1 MPVLLEMTFFES
13 RVCCVLMHRK
23 WEDVCCSIDVPRRRT
38 RSSAAMLKCGFVFW
52 HSVWVLTACQSTLCS
67 VGSFQPRVCVREIQ
81 NNLKLDEAQERSVII
96 CCGSRWSFSTS
107 AYWKHRFYDESDD
120 NLTDSL
126 ECYFGN
132 QSWLAPS
139 AVRLNSCP
147 GLENR
152 FLFIVTVT

>member
-107 AYWKHRFYDESDD
+107 AYRKHRFYDESDD